1 MTVRVWSRTAWGTAC
16 DLTLDPDMGSVCCIA
31 ALPDGRLACGGGEKH
46 IKIWNLTTRVCD
58 MTLEGHTDEVRSLVV
73 LAGGRLASASR
84 DKSVRVW
91 NVATGACEATL
102 SGHTDKVW
110 SLAALP
116 DGRLV
121 SGSEDLTIRVWS
133 GKGWG
138 VGCDAT
144 LTCSLHTG
152 RLARRP
158 AGGWRAVS
166 AG

>member
-1 MTVRVWSRTAWGTAC
+1 
-16 DLTLDPDMGSVCCIA
+16 
-31 ALPDGRLACGGGEKH
+31 
-46 IKIWNLTTRVCD
+46 
-58 MTLEGHTDEVRSLVV
+58 MTLEGHTDKVRSLVV
-73 LAGGRLASASR
+73 LAGGRLASASW

-91 NVATGACEATL
+91 NMATGACEATL

-144 LTCSLHTG
+144 LTGHGGTVKALAVLPDG
-152 RLARRP
+152 RLAS
-158 AGGWRAVS
+158 GGAMDADPVGTKLGIWK
-166 AG
+166 